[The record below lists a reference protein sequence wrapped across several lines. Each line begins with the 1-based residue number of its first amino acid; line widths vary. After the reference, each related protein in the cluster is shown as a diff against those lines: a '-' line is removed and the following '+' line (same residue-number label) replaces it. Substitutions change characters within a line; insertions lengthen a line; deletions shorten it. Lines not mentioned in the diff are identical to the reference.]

1 MSARITSG
9 GSVGKFE
16 GKVAIVT
23 GGSRGIGRATVVRL
37 AAEGAHVVFTYKSN
51 QEAAAE
57 TEALVK
63 AAGGT
68 SLAVCADVSDPEAAE
83 RIVKDTVAAHGRID
97 ILISNAGIV
106 HNDLMMRMSLAHWRE
121 VIDTNLSGAYF
132 MAQAVTRPMLKAKR
146 GRIIFITSVVG
157 QAGNAAQTN
166 YAASKAGLI
175 GLTMAAARE
184 LGSRNIT
191 VNAVAPGAIDTD
203 MNAPYRAEIEAAV
216 SQAPLGRI
224 GTPEDVA
231 GAVSFLASDDA
242 SYITGQVLAVDGG
255 LVMR

>member
-1 MSARITSG
+1 
-9 GSVGKFE
+9 VGRFD
-16 GKVAIVT
+16 GQVAIVT
-23 GGSRGIGRATVVRL
+23 GGSRGIGRAIAVRL
-37 AAEGAHVVFTYKSN
+37 AVEGADVVFTYKSN
-51 QEAAAE
+51 EQAAAE
-57 TEALVK
+57 TEALIK
-63 AAGGT
+63 AAGG
-68 SLAVCADVSDPEAAE
+68 SSVAIRADVSDPETAE
-83 RIVKDTVAAHGRID
+83 RVAKETMATHGRID
-97 ILISNAGIV
+97 ILVSNAGIV
-106 HNDLMMRMSLAHWRE
+106 HNDLMMRMSLDHWRD
-121 VIDTNLSGAYF
+121 VIDTNLSGAYY

-175 GLTMAAARE
+175 GLTMSAANE

-191 VNAVAPGAIDTD
+191 VNAIAPGAIDTD
-203 MNAPYRAEIEAAV
+203 MNAPYKQEIEAAL
-216 SQAPLGRI
+216 SQVPLGRI

-255 LVMR
+255 LAMR